1 MARGSLPRAGVER
14 LQDTQPILP
23 QAWLVPLD
31 EVGRPAAP
39 DTVELPRGRSR
50 GTPAQLPPPAVA
62 LDAELPRAALTPSA
76 RLALLVRDP
85 QAWPV
90 AGLVAAG
97 VVLLI
102 VVSALA
108 P

>member
-1 MARGSLPRAGVER
+1 MER
-14 LQDTQPILP
+14 FQDTQPILP
-23 QAWLVPLD
+23 QAWLAPLD
-31 EVGRPAAP
+31 EARGPAAP
-39 DTVELPRGRSR
+39 DTVELPRGRER
-50 GTPAQLPPPAVA
+50 GTPAELPPPAAAPA
-62 LDAELPRAALTPSA
+62 LDPPRPARTPSA
-76 RLALLVRDP
+76 RLALLVRDR

-90 AGLVAAG
+90 AGLVAVG